1 MLSNTGSTESVVK
14 YVVYR
19 RRQPAGNLVVITAIL
34 FYWLTLKQQL
44 TGTVD
49 RPISDRSAVGHD
61 PGEFN
66 GIIPQP
72 CPVYSVSFMNHDN
85 GSNRCLAVL

>member
-34 FYWLTLKQQL
+34 FYWITLKVVQQL
-44 TGTVD
+44 TGL
-49 RPISDRSAVGHD
+49 IGW
-61 PGEFN
+61 
-66 GIIPQP
+66 
-72 CPVYSVSFMNHDN
+72 YSGPAYVRQVS
-85 GSNRCLAVL
+85 CWT